1 MRPKRT
7 PLKLLSIMLLIS
19 LGGHL
24 LLLLGWQAESQPLTL
39 DGQRQAVQVSY
50 SVVAKKAPEPIQEQE
65 EFPQPKPTQA
75 KPTPVDNPKPNV
87 ALDKPPKPSPKP
99 VLVPKKALVNDRKNV
114 AVITPE
120 VAQVPVKKAVNPVQ
134 PPQEDTLQ
142 KSSSVAETL
151 QKPELINRAE
161 ETPPAEQQAPSEINA
176 ADKEV
181 GKKTASASE
190 AQQTSVVAARPKQQT
205 PVPYPRLA
213 QRRGQEGTV
222 WLRVQVGIQGRVTDI
237 EVSISTGFPRL
248 DQAALAAV
256 RSWAFQP
263 ALRDGQPEVSYV
275 KIPVRFQL
283 DNSR

>member
-50 SVVAKKAPEPIQEQE
+50 NVVAKKAPEPIQEQE
-65 EFPQPKPTQA
+65 ESPQPKPVPA
-75 KPTPVDNPKPNV
+75 KPTPVDKPKPNV
-87 ALDKPPKPSPKP
+87 TLDKPLKPSPKP
-99 VLVPKKALVNDRKNV
+99 VPLPKKAPVNNRKNV
-114 AVITPE
+114 AVITQE
-120 VAQVPVKKAVNPVQ
+120 VAQVPVKKAVSTVQ
-134 PPQEDTLQ
+134 PPPEGTLQ
-142 KSSSVAETL
+142 KSS
-151 QKPELINRAE
+151 
-161 ETPPAEQQAPSEINA
+161 EQQAPSEINA

-222 WLRVQVGIQGRVTDI
+222 WLRVQVGLQGRVTDI
-237 EVSISTGFPRL
+237 EVSKSTGFPRL

-256 RSWAFQP
+256 RNWAFQP

-283 DNSR
+283 DNPR